1 MRYEFLPLIRIYHS
15 EYGKNAGTVTYVRV
29 SKDEFNVELNTRY
42 DGSIYT
48 KYEFTPELYER
59 AKAAGYN
66 YHSMS
71 WEFATEEE
79 YNNELTQLRA
89 KLVQLESIN

>member
-1 MRYEFLPLIRIYHS
+1 MRYVFLPLIRIYHS
-15 EYGKNAGTVTYVRV
+15 EYGKNASTVTYVRV
-29 SKDEFNVELNTRY
+29 SRDEFNVELNTRY

-59 AKAAGYN
+59 ARAAGYN

-71 WEFATEEE
+71 WEFATEQE
-79 YNNELTQLRA
+79 YNDELAQLRV